1 MPFTPFHLGPGLLI
15 AMVFVPEICVVAL
28 LIGSVAPDIEP
39 LAIVLMGLDTPL
51 HGFLH
56 TYLGASLL
64 GVAVAGIIWPLRSAI
79 APLEKVFASSGSY
92 SFRAVLL
99 SALAGTYSH
108 VFLDSFLYPEMFPF
122 FPVAGNPFLG
132 MLPTPLAYEIC
143 VVLGVIG
150 LVVWFGRLSL
160 SKDSET

>member
-1 MPFTPFHLGPGLLI
+1 M
-15 AMVFVPEICVVAL
+15 ASVV
-28 LIGSVAPDIEP
+28 PDIET
-39 LAIVLMGLDTPL
+39 LVIVLMGLDIPL

-64 GVAVAGIIWPLRSAI
+64 GVAVAGVTWPLRSAI

-108 VFLDSFLYPEMFPF
+108 VFLDSFLYPKMAPL

-132 MLPTPLAYEIC
+132 ALPTALVYEVC
-143 VVLGVIG
+143 VVLGVVA
-150 LVVWFGRLSL
+150 LVAWLGRLS
-160 SKDSET
+160 SAKRSES